1 MTLLLNLSKKQ
12 LLCNLYGY
20 YDYPLQQ
27 AFLSR
32 QLGTLQY
39 TLLLLVSVSVYFKQ
53 HLKLHP
59 VLPLRHLS
67 LSYSL
72 PGDAVPVDGVMISD
86 GEAGFDEALLT
97 TE

>member
-53 HLKLHP
+53 HLKLEIGGPAWGTILYQITILCRQESHFT
-59 VLPLRHLS
+59 VVVAQR
-67 LSYSL
+67 
-72 PGDAVPVDGVMISD
+72 
-86 GEAGFDEALLT
+86 
-97 TE
+97 

>member
-20 YDYPLQQ
+20 YDDPLQQ

-53 HLKLHP
+53 HLKLEIGGPAWGTIPYQITILCQQESHFT
-59 VLPLRHLS
+59 VVVAQR
-67 LSYSL
+67 
-72 PGDAVPVDGVMISD
+72 
-86 GEAGFDEALLT
+86 
-97 TE
+97 